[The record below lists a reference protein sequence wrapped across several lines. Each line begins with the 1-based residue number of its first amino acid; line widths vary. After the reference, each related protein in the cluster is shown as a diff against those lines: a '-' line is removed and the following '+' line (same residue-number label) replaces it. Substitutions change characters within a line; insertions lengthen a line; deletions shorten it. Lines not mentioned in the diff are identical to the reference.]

1 MKKVKVN
8 VQFPKLGAQY
18 AQQQTNKAVAATKNP
33 VSRDQ
38 AVATAKKMIAETGA
52 PPKEIAAI
60 GRVAEAAL
68 HDKSKYKDFVKY
80 MVDKGIATAEQLKKP
95 NFQIMSTMVV
105 LGKVAEEM

>member
-33 VSRDQ
+33 ISREQ
-38 AVATAKKMIAETGA
+38 ATETARKLIAETGA
-52 PPKEIAAI
+52 PPKEIAEI
-60 GRVAEAAL
+60 GRRAEAAL
-68 HDKSKYKDFVKY
+68 KNKTKYPEFVKY

-95 NFQIMSTMVV
+95 NFQILSTMVV